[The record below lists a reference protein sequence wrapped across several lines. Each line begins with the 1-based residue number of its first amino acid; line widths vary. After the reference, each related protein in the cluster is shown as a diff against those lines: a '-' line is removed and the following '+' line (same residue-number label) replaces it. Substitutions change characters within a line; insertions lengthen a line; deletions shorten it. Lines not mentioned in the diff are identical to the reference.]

1 MNGFLQQ
8 LTAMFQRL
16 PMQQRMAIGG
26 VLIGG
31 IAILASVAFW
41 ANSPNYTALY
51 SGLSQSEAG
60 QVIDALKGRGVAY
73 ELRDAGSS
81 VYVPEELVFELRA
94 AMAQDGVVQDG
105 APGYAEIFDGGTLG
119 MTDFL
124 QRLNTRRAQEGELSR
139 TITSLQQVDLAR
151 VHLVTPERSAFRETQ
166 VPPSASVVI
175 KMKRGSNLS
184 LTQVDGIASLI
195 AGAVEGLD
203 PNNVTVLDTQGNV
216 LSSGGDED
224 DQVATSSTQLE
235 VQRTVEGNLV
245 AKGQNM
251 LNRMLGPGNSI
262 VQISASLDFSR
273 MISNRELIDPESATV
288 ISEEKI
294 DERLTEISGA
304 NSSVRNYELSRTT
317 ETHEKS
323 VGGIEYLTVSVI
335 LNQRALPIPEDAE
348 EGTAPIYYEYTQ
360 AELTEI
366 EGLVQNAVGF
376 DPDRGDRISTSQ
388 RQFQDEGI
396 NPILAEFQE
405 LEKSDRLTSYFR
417 FGLIALALVLAF
429 LLARRAGKQVTQLRD
444 PSQGRLDGGG
454 YYDSQGNLVGVTNRQ
469 QLNGGVAPGHA
480 LASGGGGG
488 MSMEGAFSAG
498 VSEEEVAILAADRQ
512 LNAAPDPYA
521 EKLDIRTPTEDPLFD
536 QVRQL
541 VSASP
546 DHAAAAIR
554 QWMGR
559 ESGAI

>member
-1 MNGFLQQ
+1 MNGFFQQ
-8 LTAMFQRL
+8 LLALFQRL
-16 PMQQRMAIGG
+16 PTQQRLAIGG
-26 VLIGG
+26 VLVGG
-31 IAILASVAFW
+31 IAVLASVAYW
-41 ANSPNYTALY
+41 ANAPNYTALY

-60 QVIDALKGRGVAY
+60 QVIDALKGRGVTY

-81 VYVPEELVFELRA
+81 VYVPEEQVFELRA

-151 VHLVTPERSAFRETQ
+151 VHLVTPERSAFRDTQ

-184 LTQVDGIASLI
+184 LTQVDGIASLV

-203 PNNVTVLDTQGNV
+203 QNDVTVLDTKGNV

-251 LNRMLGPGNSI
+251 LNRMLGAGNSI

-273 MISNRELIDPESATV
+273 MVSNRELIDPESATV

-294 DERLTEISGA
+294 DERLTDVSGA
-304 NSSVRNYELSRTT
+304 NSSVRNYEMSRTT

-323 VGGIEYLTVSVI
+323 VGTIEYLTVSVI
-335 LNQRALPIPEDAE
+335 INQRALPVPEDAADGAE
-348 EGTAPIYYEYTQ
+348 PIYYEYTQ
-360 AELTEI
+360 AELSEI
-366 EGLVQNAVGF
+366 QGLVQNAVGF
-376 DPDRGDRISTSQ
+376 DSERGDRITISQ
-388 RQFQDEGI
+388 RKFQDEGI
-396 NPILAEFQE
+396 DPIIAEFQA
-405 LEKSDRLTSYFR
+405 LEKSERMTSYFR

-429 LLARRAGKQVTQLRD
+429 LLARRAGKQVTQRRD
-444 PSQGRLDGGG
+444 PAPGRLDGGG
-454 YYDSQGNLVGVTNRQ
+454 YYDSQGNLIGAGNRFE
-469 QLNGGVAPGHA
+469 LSGGVAPGHT
-480 LASGGGGG
+480 LARGGAGG
-488 MSMEGAFSAG
+488 MSMEDAFAAG
-498 VSEEEVAILAADRQ
+498 MSEEEVVLLSADRQ
-512 LNAAPDPYA
+512 LNPASDPYS
-521 EKLDIRTPTEDPLFD
+521 EKFDVRPPSKDPLFD

-541 VSASP
+541 VSATP
-546 DHAAAAIR
+546 DDAAAAIR
-554 QWMGR
+554 KWMGK
-559 ESGAI
+559 ESRAI